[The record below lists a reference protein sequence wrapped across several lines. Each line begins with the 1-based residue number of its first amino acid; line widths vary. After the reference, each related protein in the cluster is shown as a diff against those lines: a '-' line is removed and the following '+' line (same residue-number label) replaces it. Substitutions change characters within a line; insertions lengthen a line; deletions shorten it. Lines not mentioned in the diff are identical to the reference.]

1 MLPTPPAE
9 SYIFED
15 EKLYICLASFPLTKG
30 HVIVAWKD
38 DVSDLHLLNRDDYE
52 HLMQAVD
59 VARNALMES
68 LGVEKVYLMYLD
80 EVKHV
85 HWHLVPRYEERGFNI
100 LLHSPA
106 ETKDFSLAKDIKL
119 AMEGSKI

>member
-1 MLPTPPAE
+1 
-9 SYIFED
+9 
-15 EKLYICLASFPLTKG
+15 
-30 HVIVAWKD
+30 
-38 DVSDLHLLNRDDYE
+38 
-52 HLMQAVD
+52 
-59 VARNALMES
+59 MES